1 MSFWKVQYRTIT
13 EEKEVVVEAID
24 KDTQY
29 VEKILKEVH
38 PEWQEMDIEPVEKP
52 EWIKHSMEDW
62 STNSSRV

>member
-1 MSFWKVQYRTIT
+1 MSFWKVQYKTIT

-29 VEKILKEVH
+29 VERILKEVH

-62 STNSSRV
+62 STHPSRA

>member
-1 MSFWKVQYRTIT
+1 MSFWKVNYKTIN

-29 VEKILKEVH
+29 VERILKEVH
-38 PEWQEMDIEPVEKP
+38 PEWVDMDIQPVDKP

-62 STNSSRV
+62 SS

>member
-1 MSFWKVQYRTIT
+1 MSFWKVNYKTID

-29 VEKILKEVH
+29 VERILKEVH
-38 PEWQEMDIEPVEKP
+38 PEWVDMDIQPVDKP

-62 STNSSRV
+62 SS

>member
-1 MSFWKVQYRTIT
+1 MSFWKVNYKTID

-29 VEKILKEVH
+29 VERILKEVH
-38 PEWQEMDIEPVEKP
+38 PEWVDMNIQPVDKP

-62 STNSSRV
+62 SS

>member
-1 MSFWKVQYRTIT
+1 VSFWKVQYRTIT